1 MADTKPIILAVDDET
16 PVLRA
21 VERDLRRQ
29 YGGTYRIVGAG
40 SGREALET
48 VRALKQRNSPVA
60 LFLADQRMPD
70 MSGTEFLA
78 EARKFYP
85 EAGKVLLTAYADTE
99 AAIASINQVG
109 LDHYLMKP
117 WDPPEELLY
126 PVLDD
131 LLEEWAATV
140 DLPYQGIRV
149 AGTLWSPSSHAVKD
163 FLSRNRVPYQWL
175 DIERDPQALAL
186 VEALQEKKRRLP
198 VIFFPEGEPLIEPEF
213 RDLADR
219 VGLVTQAAQPFYD
232 LIIVGAGPAGLAAAV
247 YGASEALKTVLVEK
261 EATGGQ
267 AGTSSFIENYLGFPR
282 GLSGAELARRATAQA
297 RKFGVEILTAQEA
310 TSVRVEDPYRFV
322 RLSDGTELS
331 CHALLIATGV
341 SIKQLDT
348 PGVLA
353 LSGAGVYYGAA
364 LTEAAHYRDQEV
376 IVIGG
381 ANSAGQG
388 ALFFSRYARKVT
400 MLVRGS
406 SLTASMSQY
415 LIDQI
420 AGTKNIAVLTQTQVA
435 EAKGSGRLEAVAI
448 SNSATGEV
456 QTLPAA
462 AMFIFIGA
470 VPLTDL
476 AAGVVERDR
485 TGFILTGRDLPQ
497 VNGRPRGWR
506 LKRDPLMLETSVPGI
521 FAAGDVRH
529 GSPKRVS
536 SAVGEGSVA
545 VHLIHQYLR
554 TV

>member
-1 MADTKPIILAVDDET
+1 
-16 PVLRA
+16 
-21 VERDLRRQ
+21 
-29 YGGTYRIVGAG
+29 
-40 SGREALET
+40 
-48 VRALKQRNSPVA
+48 
-60 LFLADQRMPD
+60 
-70 MSGTEFLA
+70 
-78 EARKFYP
+78 
-85 EAGKVLLTAYADTE
+85 
-99 AAIASINQVG
+99 
-109 LDHYLMKP
+109 
-117 WDPPEELLY
+117 
-126 PVLDD
+126 
-131 LLEEWAATV
+131 
-140 DLPYQGIRV
+140 V

-186 VEALQEKKRRLP
+186 VEALQEEKRRLP

-213 RDLADR
+213 RDLAER

-420 AGTKNIAVLTQTQVA
+420 AATKNIAVLTQTQVA

-470 VPLTDL
+470 VPLTGL